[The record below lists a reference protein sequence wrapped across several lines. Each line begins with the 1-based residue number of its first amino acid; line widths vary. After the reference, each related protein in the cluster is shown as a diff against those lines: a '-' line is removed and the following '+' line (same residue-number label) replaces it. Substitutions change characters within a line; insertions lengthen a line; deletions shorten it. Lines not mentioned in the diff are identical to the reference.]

1 MFYHLNGI
9 VSDIDLNLAVID
21 CNGVGYA
28 VNTTTNTLS
37 RLKLNDKAKLYISE
51 CIKEDSFDLYGFAT
65 LGEKRCFEMLLGV
78 SGIGPKAAQAILCAT
93 TPEGLTLAI
102 MNGDDKAITAAQGVG
117 KKIAQRVI
125 LELKDKVSK
134 EMGGS
139 SMSEMP
145 AAITQTASDS
155 KSKNDAIAALMVLGY
170 GTAEINAALRG
181 LDIGTMETEQI
192 VKAALKNLM

>member
-1 MFYHLNGI
+1 MFYHLSGV

-28 VNTTTNTLS
+28 VNTTANTLS
-37 RLKLNDKAKLYISE
+37 RLKLNEKTKLYISE
-51 CIKEDSFDLYGFAT
+51 SIKEDSFDLYGFAT
-65 LGEKRCFEMLLGV
+65 LSEKRCFEMLLSV
-78 SGIGPKAAQAILCAT
+78 SGIGPKAAQAILSAT
-93 TPEGLTLAI
+93 TPEGLAVAI

-139 SMSEMP
+139 SAFEMP
-145 AAITQTASDS
+145 AVMTQTAAGS
-155 KSKNDAIAALMVLGY
+155 KSKSDAIAALMVLGY
-170 GTAEINAALRG
+170 GTAEINAAING
-181 LDIGTMETEQI
+181 MDISGMETEQI

>member
-65 LGEKRCFEMLLGV
+65 LGEKCCFEMLLGV

-93 TPEGLTLAI
+93 TPEGLALAI

-145 AAITQTASDS
+145 AVMTQMASGS
-155 KSKNDAIAALMVLGY
+155 KSKSDAIAALMVLGY

-181 LDIGTMETEQI
+181 MDIGAMETEQI

>member
-93 TPEGLTLAI
+93 TPEGLALAI

-145 AAITQTASDS
+145 AVMTQMASDS
-155 KSKNDAIAALMVLGY
+155 KSKSDAIAALMVLGY

>member
-37 RLKLNDKAKLYISE
+37 RLKLNDRAKLYISE

-65 LGEKRCFEMLLGV
+65 LSEKRCFEMLLGV
-78 SGIGPKAAQAILCAT
+78 SGIGPKAAQAILCAA
-93 TPEGLTLAI
+93 TPEGLAL

-139 SMSEMP
+139 SVSEMP
-145 AAITQTASDS
+145 TVMTQTASDS

>member
-21 CNGVGYA
+21 CSGVGYA

-37 RLKLNDKAKLYISE
+37 RIKLNEKTKLYISE

-65 LGEKRCFEMLLGV
+65 LSEKRCFEMLISV
-78 SGIGPKAAQAILCAT
+78 SGIGPKAAQAILCAV
-93 TPEGLTLAI
+93 TPEGLAMAV

-139 SMSEMP
+139 AASELP
-145 AAITQTASDS
+145 AMMTHTAAG
-155 KSKNDAIAALMVLGY
+155 SKNKSDAIAALMVLGY
-170 GTAEINAALRG
+170 GTTEINAALKG
-181 LDIGTMETEQI
+181 MDVSDMETEQI